1 MKRKIE
7 NKRLDWRKYLLY
19 TLSAAMLT
27 APAFALK
34 SVQAA
39 EPESEYTRESGQESE
54 GEKGKESFISWEFED
69 GVLTISGEGEIPDF
83 SAADEAPWIK
93 ERDSIE
99 KLVIEEGITAIGKQ
113 SFYHCENLKEIVFP
127 ESLKIIR
134 NGAFFECSSLTQV
147 RLPEQVETL
156 EDGAFAGCRSLETF
170 HGNGVVTFGNFV
182 FERTALTSFE
192 IPGHT
197 KTISALTFL
206 ETPIEEYTIA
216 QNQEMFSVRDGV
228 VFNADGSRLLIYPSG
243 KESHQY
249 GIPEG
254 CTEIGRY
261 AFRGV
266 RNLLNI
272 DLTGVVS
279 IQEGAFYGASLSG
292 KLILPDSLTKLE
304 GGFLFENCTELTS
317 VDFGEGLEETS
328 YRMFENCTAIK
339 QVNAGNHLKKI
350 AARTFTGCDALTEV
364 KLPQS
369 ITWADEHA
377 FPDTAKVTC
386 ENTEL
391 VRFGKNGFHYA
402 EQVSVLGTRDYQ
414 MTFQVLSLVN
424 EERKKQGLSPVNMDA
439 GLLQSAM
446 KRAEELSLLFSHTRP
461 DGTSC
466 FSVNQDMAAENIAIG
481 STNAVEVMKMWMAS
495 TEQRENILKKDIH
508 SIGIGCF
515 FVNGSYMWTQLFSEK
530 SITGNCVQPANA
542 NTTPRMELLADPFA
556 EAADLAKSMVGTSE
570 KYKYK
575 AKIRLMG
582 GLRVGDAKQAA
593 FCIVNP
599 GFSAFSVPVY
609 TNITW
614 SSGDSSVALADTSG
628 KMIGLKTGNTI
639 IQAKTKYYSASMAL
653 TVAEARKDTD
663 DEEEKPDPVPE
674 QKNKI
679 LRIGGAKY
687 KVTTAA
693 AKKREVRYMKPI
705 KQKKVIQIP
714 ASIKVKGIMYKV
726 TSIAPRAFK
735 GNKKVTSV
743 TIAGSIE
750 RIGKRAFYNCPNL
763 EKIIIRTK
771 RLKKKRVGVQA
782 FAKLSKKTVIYV
794 PKRKR
799 KAYKKLLKA
808 RGAAKAKIK

>member
-1 MKRKIE
+1 MKKKIE
-7 NKRLDWRKYLLY
+7 NKKPDWRKYLLY

-27 APAFALK
+27 APLF
-34 SVQAA
+34 VPGMVRAA
-39 EPESEYTRESGQESE
+39 EPESEYKKESGQDKEES
-54 GEKGKESFISWEFED
+54 KSPVSWKFKD
-69 GVLTISGEGEIPDF
+69 GVLTVSGEGEMLDY
-83 SAADEAPWIK
+83 SGTEEVPWIAV
-93 ERDSIE
+93 RDSVRKI
-99 KLVIEEGITAIGKQ
+99 VIEEGITSIGKQ
-113 SFYHCENLKEIVFP
+113 SFSNFENLEEVVFP
-127 ESLKIIR
+127 ETLKIIG
-134 NGAFFECSSLTQV
+134 NGAFFECSSLAQV
-147 RLPEQVETL
+147 ILPESVERL
-156 EDGAFAGCRSLETF
+156 GAGAFAGCRSLASF
-170 HGNGVVTFGNFV
+170 SGKGVVIFGNFV

-192 IPGHT
+192 IPEKTT
-197 KTISALTFL
+197 KVSALTFL
-206 ETPIEEYTIA
+206 GTPVGEYTV
-216 QNQEMFSVRDGV
+216 QSGNTEFSAKDGV
-228 VFNADGSRLLIYPSG
+228 LFNADRSKLEIYPAE
-243 KESHQY
+243 KEEKGYQ
-249 GIPEG
+249 IPEG

-261 AFRGV
+261 AFRDV
-266 RNLLNI
+266 KNLKSI

-279 IQEGAFYGASLSG
+279 LEEGAFYGASLSG

-317 VDFGEGLEETS
+317 VDFGKGLEETS

-461 DGTSC
+461 DGTNC

-763 EKIIIRTK
+763 KKIIIRTK
-771 RLKKKRVGVQA
+771 RLKKKRIGAQA

>member
-1 MKRKIE
+1 
-7 NKRLDWRKYLLY
+7 
-19 TLSAAMLT
+19 
-27 APAFALK
+27 
-34 SVQAA
+34 
-39 EPESEYTRESGQESE
+39 
-54 GEKGKESFISWEFED
+54 
-69 GVLTISGEGEIPDF
+69 
-83 SAADEAPWIK
+83 
-93 ERDSIE
+93 
-99 KLVIEEGITAIGKQ
+99 
-113 SFYHCENLKEIVFP
+113 
-127 ESLKIIR
+127 
-134 NGAFFECSSLTQV
+134 
-147 RLPEQVETL
+147 
-156 EDGAFAGCRSLETF
+156 
-170 HGNGVVTFGNFV
+170 
-182 FERTALTSFE
+182 
-192 IPGHT
+192 
-197 KTISALTFL
+197 
-206 ETPIEEYTIA
+206 
-216 QNQEMFSVRDGV
+216 
-228 VFNADGSRLLIYPSG
+228 
-243 KESHQY
+243 
-249 GIPEG
+249 
-254 CTEIGRY
+254 
-261 AFRGV
+261 
-266 RNLLNI
+266 
-272 DLTGVVS
+272 
-279 IQEGAFYGASLSG
+279 
-292 KLILPDSLTKLE
+292 
-304 GGFLFENCTELTS
+304 
-317 VDFGEGLEETS
+317 
-328 YRMFENCTAIK
+328 
-339 QVNAGNHLKKI
+339 
-350 AARTFTGCDALTEV
+350 
-364 KLPQS
+364 
-369 ITWADEHA
+369 
-377 FPDTAKVTC
+377 
-386 ENTEL
+386 
-391 VRFGKNGFHYA
+391 
-402 EQVSVLGTRDYQ
+402 
-414 MTFQVLSLVN
+414 
-424 EERKKQGLSPVNMDA
+424 
-439 GLLQSAM
+439 
-446 KRAEELSLLFSHTRP
+446 
-461 DGTSC
+461 
-466 FSVNQDMAAENIAIG
+466 
-481 STNAVEVMKMWMAS
+481 
-495 TEQRENILKKDIH
+495 
-508 SIGIGCF
+508 
-515 FVNGSYMWTQLFSEK
+515 MWTQLFSEK
-530 SITGNCVQPANA
+530 SITGNCAQPANV

-556 EAADLAKSMVGTSE
+556 EAVDLAESMVGTSE

-705 KQKKVIQIP
+705 KRKKVIRIP

-763 EKIIIRTK
+763 KKIIIRTK
-771 RLKKKRVGVQA
+771 RLKKKRVGAQA

>member
-1 MKRKIE
+1 MKKKIE
-7 NKRLDWRKYLLY
+7 NKKPDWRKYLLY

-27 APAFALK
+27 APLF
-34 SVQAA
+34 VPGMVRAA
-39 EPESEYTRESGQESE
+39 EPESEYEKEGGQDKEES
-54 GEKGKESFISWEFED
+54 KRPVSWEFKE
-69 GVLTISGEGEIPDF
+69 GVLTVSGEGEMLDY
-83 SAADEAPWIK
+83 SGTEEVPWIAV
-93 ERDSIE
+93 RDSVRKI
-99 KLVIEEGITAIGKQ
+99 VIEEGITSIGKQ
-113 SFYHCENLKEIVFP
+113 SFSNFENLEEVVFP
-127 ESLKIIR
+127 ETLKIIG
-134 NGAFFECSSLTQV
+134 NGAFFECSSLAQV
-147 RLPEQVETL
+147 ILPESVERL
-156 EDGAFAGCRSLETF
+156 GAGAFAGCRSLASF
-170 HGNGVVTFGNFV
+170 SGKGVVIFENFV

-192 IPGHT
+192 IPEKTT
-197 KTISALTFL
+197 KVSALTFL
-206 ETPIEEYTIA
+206 GTPVGEYTV
-216 QNQEMFSVRDGV
+216 QSGNTEFSAKDGV
-228 VFNADGSRLLIYPSG
+228 LFNADRSKLEIYPAE
-243 KESHQY
+243 KEEKGYQ
-249 GIPEG
+249 IPEG

-261 AFRGV
+261 AFRDV
-266 RNLLNI
+266 KNLKSI

-279 IQEGAFYGASLSG
+279 LEEGAFYGASLSG

-530 SITGNCVQPANA
+530 SITGNCAQPANV
-542 NTTPRMELLADPFA
+542 NTTPSMELLADPFA
-556 EAADLAKSMVGTSE
+556 EAADLAESMVGTSE

-653 TVAEARKDTD
+653 RVAEARKDTD
-663 DEEEKPDPVPE
+663 DEEEKPDPVPA

-705 KQKKVIQIP
+705 KRKKVIRIP

-763 EKIIIRTK
+763 KKIIIRTK
-771 RLKKKRVGVQA
+771 RLKKKRIGAQA